1 MKVTETHCLKIVL
14 TPEERKILADAA
26 DIVGEIYEEM
36 GSACIF
42 EISAN
47 QTYWDH
53 SDLEDA
59 VDIFRDCADADELK
73 AEG

>member
-1 MKVTETHCLKIVL
+1 MKVTETHCLTIVL

-26 DIVGEIYEEM
+26 DIIGEIYEEM
-36 GSACIF
+36 TSACIF

-53 SDLEDA
+53 SDLENA
-59 VDIFRDCADADELK
+59 VDVFRDCADADELK
-73 AEG
+73 AES